1 MGLPSCI
8 LLLTGIIFSLSIP
21 LHLKQNL
28 QGDAFHGDEENV
40 DDLDVQFDEDL
51 NLPKDRIAFE
61 IVKEV
66 DPTLRRLSLL
76 RQVFG
81 DVPPNHVL
89 RRDLSRKTRRIKPLL
104 LGVLAWHI
112 LQNSKR
118 PPPPKPDTTPP
129 QLTHCPS
136 VGDVVLASGQTTACI
151 NLGQPTYKDDRSQTV
166 RVIKNGNVPSNGCFP
181 EGHYTISYIAL
192 DDSGNRNEDC
202 QVRFSVKAIHC
213 SSGPPTVEHGYKE
226 TCAPRTSQED
236 ILGTTCSYR
245 CLPGF
250 SMDNSTSQTMVCTQ
264 TGGQQAEWSGNITC
278 KKISCPDIENPP
290 HGRYRCTDG
299 TRYQSVCRLECDVGF
314 TPSAQKHSTVCQADR
329 QWSTEAALCTDVQ
342 PPKFINCPDDVIAYA
357 ERNKDH
363 VIVTWPPLQAR
374 DNSGEEP
381 IITQIDGP
389 QNGSLLNTDGKKHRV
404 LYTAMDNQHNRNNCS
419 FSVIPQ
425 AITCEPL
432 YINQPKLSISCTNG
446 FNFGST
452 CKFDCEPGYPLV
464 GMMNTSC
471 ELTGDNTPRGKWIPE
486 LREKNPTCKVLK
498 CPPLRLPKNG
508 AISCSGW
515 ALGETCQ
522 LQCADR
528 YDIPYNMPSNG
539 LWVCSTTNGVWAPD
553 DRVLDCT
560 RRRNPRRLRLPGELY
575 YYSGSCG
582 DLGSLQ
588 EIRENFVKALNSS
601 AYSELC
607 LKFTE
612 CTATNVN
619 VTCGPVTRRARGL
632 QAAAK
637 YRIRIGFHLQITP
650 ADESLL
656 TQRDMHKLEET
667 LDMMAATVEDE
678 MREGRFNLDSVGDMA
693 LDLDVDS
700 VYFDHPEIECP
711 YGTVA
716 RYSSHSCASCSTG
729 TFYDGTAQDCMECPR
744 GQYQD
749 QDGQVLCKSCPPD
762 TSTVQTA
769 ATSALDCKGYCPPG
783 KYSATGLEPCSTC
796 KVNTYQPEAG
806 KTFCHPCPNTT
817 VTAYVGATSSKECHE
832 PIPPDGCTDCGTGLD
847 STVQSDVADT
857 DGCSEDMCQNNG
869 TCVDGAVCQC
879 PDGFSGDFCEAK
891 QDGAWCP
898 WEDWGPCSVTC
909 GSGIQTRQRHCACPP
924 PGDFRKNCI
933 GDKIE
938 VRVCKREKCPACITL
953 KSPPGGVVSCR
964 SSATTGL
971 RKTIGLTCCSL
982 TCRPG
987 HMSVREPLLNYECG
1001 ERTGYLWPH
1010 QNVLNPDGKLPAC
1023 GRVTLPRRISLH
1035 YEFRYHTLPCEA
1047 ALAETFPAGPLPC
1060 VTDGR
1065 CKQAVTVTCNHGSSR
1080 TTPAS
1085 VMLSVT
1091 ADVPES
1097 LDQYLWQSDDI
1108 EDGELDTRLAA
1119 ALDGFKPVLRGV
1131 EEVLSIVTSD
1141 KYVINV
1147 NGTVYRAEAE
1157 PGQPTT
1163 TVECP
1168 IGTVRLVV
1176 LCVTC
1181 PPGTLYN
1188 SGSCQ
1193 ECPLGSYQELQGQT
1207 QCQYCPAGKT
1217 TLGMGTASQADC
1229 VAEP

>member
-21 LHLKQNL
+21 VHLKQNL

-51 NLPKDRIAFE
+51 NLLKDRNAFE
-61 IVKEV
+61 IFKEV

-89 RRDLSRKTRRIKPLL
+89 RRDLSRKTRGIKPLL

-136 VGDVVLASGQTTACI
+136 VGDVVLSSGQTTACI

-166 RVIKNGNVPSNGCFP
+166 RVIKNRNVPSNGCFP

-202 QVRFSVKAIHC
+202 QLRFSVK
-213 SSGPPTVEHGYKE
+213 
-226 TCAPRTSQED
+226 
-236 ILGTTCSYR
+236 
-245 CLPGF
+245 
-250 SMDNSTSQTMVCTQ
+250 
-264 TGGQQAEWSGNITC
+264 
-278 KKISCPDIENPP
+278 
-290 HGRYRCTDG
+290 
-299 TRYQSVCRLECDVGF
+299 
-314 TPSAQKHSTVCQADR
+314 
-329 QWSTEAALCTDVQ
+329 DVQ

-389 QNGSLLNTDGKKHRV
+389 QNGSLLSTDGKKHRV
-404 LYTAMDNQHNRNNCS
+404 LYTAMDNQDNRNNCS

-452 CKFDCEPGYPLV
+452 CKFACESGYPLV

-486 LREKNPTCKVLK
+486 LKEKNPTCKVLK

-588 EIRENFVKALNSS
+588 EIRENFIKALNIS

-619 VTCGPVTRRARGL
+619 VTCGPVTRRARGV

-637 YRIRIGFHLQITP
+637 YRVRIGFHLQITP
-650 ADESLL
+650 SDESLL
-656 TQRDMHKLEET
+656 TQQDMYKLEET
-667 LDMMAATVEDE
+667 LDMMATTVEDE

-693 LDLDVDS
+693 LDLDVYS
-700 VYFDHPEIECP
+700 VYFDHPEMECP

-749 QDGQVLCKSCPPD
+749 QDGQLLCKSCPPD

-783 KYSATGLEPCSTC
+783 KYSVTGLKPCSTC

-806 KTFCHPCPNTT
+806 RTFCHPCPNET
-817 VTAYVGATSSKECHE
+817 VTTYAGATSSKECYE

-891 QDGAWCP
+891 QVLLVALGYKLVNVTVHVRPLVILGRTASAIRWR
-898 WEDWGPCSVTC
+898 SVF
-909 GSGIQTRQRHCACPP
+909 A
-924 PGDFRKNCI
+924 
-933 GDKIE
+933 
-938 VRVCKREKCPACITL
+938 RE
-953 KSPPGGVVSCR
+953 R
-964 SSATTGL
+964 S
-971 RKTIGLTCCSL
+971 
-982 TCRPG
+982 
-987 HMSVREPLLNYECG
+987 VQEPLLNYECG
-1001 ERTGYLWPH
+1001 ERTGYMWPH
-1010 QNVLNPDGKLPAC
+1010 QNALNPDGKLPAC

-1035 YEFRYHTLPCEA
+1035 YEFRYPNLPCEA
-1047 ALAETFPAGPLPC
+1047 ALVETFPAGPLPC
-1060 VTDGR
+1060 VTEGR
-1065 CKQAVTVTCNHGSSR
+1065 CKQAVTVTCNHDSSR

-1091 ADVPES
+1091 ADVPEA

-1207 QCQYCPAGKT
+1207 QCQYCPAGQT
-1217 TLGMGTASQADC
+1217 TLGMGTVSEADC
-1229 VAEP
+1229 VSEP

>member
-1 MGLPSCI
+1 
-8 LLLTGIIFSLSIP
+8 
-21 LHLKQNL
+21 
-28 QGDAFHGDEENV
+28 
-40 DDLDVQFDEDL
+40 
-51 NLPKDRIAFE
+51 
-61 IVKEV
+61 
-66 DPTLRRLSLL
+66 
-76 RQVFG
+76 
-81 DVPPNHVL
+81 
-89 RRDLSRKTRRIKPLL
+89 
-104 LGVLAWHI
+104 
-112 LQNSKR
+112 
-118 PPPPKPDTTPP
+118 PDTTPP

-136 VGDVVLASGQTTACI
+136 VGDVVLSSGQTTACI

-202 QVRFSVKAIHC
+202 QVRFSVKATHC

-226 TCAPRTSQED
+226 TCTPRTSQED

-278 KKISCPDIENPP
+278 KKISCPDIESPS

-314 TPSAQKHSTVCQADR
+314 APSAQRHSTVCQADR

-389 QNGSLLNTDGKKHRV
+389 QNGSLLSTDGKHRV

-419 FSVIPQ
+419 FNVIPQ

-446 FNFGST
+446 FYFGST

-471 ELTGDNTPRGKWIPE
+471 ELTGDNNPRGKWIPE
-486 LREKNPTCKVLK
+486 LKEKNPTCKVLK

-582 DLGSLQ
+582 DLDSLQ
-588 EIRENFVKALNSS
+588 EIRVNFVKALNSS

-619 VTCGPVTRRARGL
+619 VTCGPVTRRARGV

-650 ADESLL
+650 SDESLL
-656 TQRDMHKLEET
+656 TQQDMYKLEET

-678 MREGRFNLDSVGDMA
+678 MREGRFNLDSVGDMD

-700 VYFDHPEIECP
+700 VYFDHPEMECP

-749 QDGQVLCKSCPPD
+749 KDGQLVCKSCPPD

-783 KYSATGLEPCSTC
+783 KYSVTGLEPCSTC

-806 KTFCHPCPNTT
+806 RTFCHPCPNTT
-817 VTAYVGATSSKECHE
+817 VTTYVGATSSKECY
-832 PIPPDGCTDCGTGLD
+832 DCGTGLD

-879 PDGFSGDFCEAK
+879 PDGFSGDFCQEK
-891 QDGAWCP
+891 QGENDYYCLASVVLASVVMGKDYCGYSHALQHLGLTTLASRR
-898 WEDWGPCSVTC
+898 EQLTLKFARSLLGSEFRDWL
-909 GSGIQTRQRHCACPP
+909 PP
-924 PGDFRKNCI
+924 PRAQITGRVTRNNHKLNCPKARTKRYLNSCVPYMTRLVNQHGQKTCI
-933 GDKIE
+933 GDKME
-938 VRVCKREKCPACITL
+938 VRVCKREKCPACIPM

-971 RKTIGLTCCSL
+971 RKTIGLTSCSL

-1001 ERTGYLWPH
+1001 ERTG
-1010 QNVLNPDGKLPAC
+1010 
-1023 GRVTLPRRISLH
+1023 VTLPRRISLH
-1035 YEFRYHTLPCEA
+1035 YEFRYPTLPCEA
-1047 ALAETFPAGPLPC
+1047 ALVETFPASPLPC
-1060 VTDGR
+1060 VTEGR
-1065 CKQAVTVTCNHGSSR
+1065 CKQAVTVTCNHDSSR

-1097 LDQYLWQSDDI
+1097 LDKYLWQSDDI

-1147 NGTVYRAEAE
+1147 NETVYRAEAE

-1168 IGTVRLVV
+1168 VGTVRLVV

-1188 SGSCQ
+1188 SDSCQ

-1207 QCQYCPAGKT
+1207 QCQYCPAGQT
-1217 TLGMGTASQADC
+1217 TLGMGTVNQADC
-1229 VAEP
+1229 VSEF